1 MTAAVSE
8 VQLVKYSCGESILER
23 PEFHRHAR
31 YLADD
36 SRRCDPFELCLKAS
50 LRRIDVGDLNVGYTT
65 MLMPFERVTPEHSE
79 TNVRYVGAVATV
91 SALYLAAAMNLR
103 L

>member
-1 MTAAVSE
+1 M
-8 VQLVKYSCGESILER
+8 LEGITQDCQR
-23 PEFHRHAR
+23 
-31 YLADD
+31 
-36 SRRCDPFELCLKAS
+36 ELGD
-50 LRRIDVGDLNVGYTT
+50 DVGSTS
-65 MLMPFERVTPEHSE
+65 MLMPLKRVTPEHSE